1 MSVDN
6 QGRRPGLLV
15 RILRRYLI
23 AAGAASTLLFLWLI
37 SPLGITAPLVEND
50 PPMRSAAIVCLDSGT
65 DHGLPSSS
73 GWQRI
78 RTSVLLFHDGYAP
91 MVIFSGTTGKNGRN
105 VTQIYAEAAG
115 WIGLPETAAKFEPR
129 SRSTIEQAHRLLE
142 TPDVSGLG
150 KSSPLLIVTSPYH
163 GRRVGLVFRKAG
175 FTRIRVV
182 TSYGLSEE
190 PSDQETQGFVV
201 RLLSR
206 ISEAMVSAREWAAL
220 AYYKARGWI

>member
-1 MSVDN
+1 LSVDN

-37 SPLGITAPLVEND
+37 SPLGITAPLVENE

-78 RTSVLLFHDGYAP
+78 RTSVLLFRDGYAP
-91 MVIFSGTTGKNGRN
+91 VVIFSGTTGEKGRN

-115 WIGLPETAAKFEPR
+115 WIGLPLTAAKFEPQ
-129 SRSTIEQAHRLLE
+129 SRSTVEQARRLLDAA
-142 TPDVSGLG
+142 DVPGLG
-150 KSSPLLIVTSPYH
+150 KTSPLLIVTSPSH
-163 GRRVGLVFRKAG
+163 GRRVRLVFRKAG

-182 TSYGLSEE
+182 TSYGLGEE
-190 PSDQETQGFVV
+190 GSDRQDLGFVV
-201 RLLSR
+201 RLISR
-206 ISEAMVSAREWAAL
+206 ASEAMVSAREWGAL